1 MKREIMK
8 KLRNII
14 LAIAIVGSVFAI
26 TACGNK
32 TKTDYMVLV
41 NKKSKLSKDWE
52 KKIEIKD

>member
-1 MKREIMK
+1 MK